1 MTSVNI
7 LIVNPNPA
15 EVEYL
20 SAFCQRFGS
29 VHASDSIENAI
40 GQAESRDFNLVL
52 LDSSFGG
59 YPSVK
64 GLFKATTTFMIT
76 GADDEK
82 IRGLIKAWPPDYH
95 VDAVHFS
102 LMAVDQ
108 AFLGKMIAQALDI
121 ARLKLD
127 VRQMKSSLALS
138 DGKVKEVYSE
148 IKEIKGLINEQFIR
162 ELEKRISLEARFIW
176 LQRERQKIEKV
187 LRKIY
192 AANDVSSLLDIVPEI
207 KDIVQASGATIYILD
222 ENETLGKYIKPLV
235 WDDAFLPHPEFS
247 KFIARLDAQDFA
259 AGVARYGQ
267 EINLADLSYDKRMSK
282 RYLEHLKA
290 PLKSLLGV
298 PIMFGKEVIGVIEV
312 YNKTALGL
320 ICREGFSREDQK
332 MLRGLSEH
340 IAIAMTK
347 LNLIQFDALTAL
359 LRPDPFFEKVIQKI
373 NSQSKRRREEKGYA
387 LVMGDVDWFK
397 NYNDRNGHEAGNR
410 LLRELAG
417 VLKMSI
423 REDDLLCRY
432 GGEEF
437 LFFLTGVKSLEDA
450 CQLTERIRKNV
461 EAHYFELQ
469 EFQPR
474 TNLTMSFGVTIF
486 PKVREA
492 LPVPVTKYDLK
503 QLAHEADLALAEA
516 KGKWPSS
523 FKGLETGEKALLKN
537 KVCSYGKK
545 HPESH
550 EAPEIRTYNERLFKE
565 KRNSERHFATTI
577 FMYKENGSY
586 KVTKTV
592 DLSLGGAKVISETRL
607 PLEKTMDSIL
617 ILNDLATPLKSHV
630 VYSEKAEGESPYYFT
645 GLKFLEMSYH
655 EKKDLEGYLDFIRKK
670 GSASN

>member
-1 MTSVNI
+1 MNSVNI
-7 LIVNPNPA
+7 LIVNPNPE

-20 SAFCQRFGS
+20 SGLCQRFGR
-29 VHASDSIENAI
+29 VYASDSIENAI
-40 GQAESRDFNLVL
+40 GQAESRDFHLVL

-76 GADDEK
+76 GTDDER
-82 IRGLIKAWPPDYH
+82 IRGLIKVWPPDYH

-102 LMAVDQ
+102 LPAADQ

-148 IKEIKGLINEQFIR
+148 IKEIKGLINEQFIQ

-207 KDIVQASGATIYILD
+207 KDIIQASGATIYILD

-235 WDDAFLPHPEFS
+235 WDDAFVPHPEFS

-282 RYLEHLKA
+282 RYLEYLKA
-290 PLKSLLGV
+290 PLKSLLAV
-298 PIMFGKEVIGVIEV
+298 PIMHGKEVIGVIEV

-340 IAIAMTK
+340 IAMAMTK

-373 NSQSKRRREEKGYA
+373 NSQSKRRQEEKGYA

-461 EAHYFELQ
+461 EDHYFELQ